1 MSIEIV
7 RGVSR
12 KPVASAKLIDIL
24 SRRTDWSGRLFV
36 GYPITRTSTGPNR
49 IDALWIS
56 EDKGIVAFDLIE
68 GTDPGD
74 HGFRQ
79 DDSANQIERR
89 LRGESGLVRRRRL
102 RIPIHTISF
111 APAAA
116 AKAADSQAD
125 DYPLAGADSVID
137 ELACFEW
144 PEQDPDAYR
153 LALSVIDKVS
163 RIRSGRIKRTIR
175 RSDSRGARL
184 KHLEDSIATLD
195 HMQSKAILETVDGVQ
210 RIRGLAGSGKTI
222 VLALKAAYLHAQY
235 PEWRIAVTFSTRSLK
250 GFYRRLIRDFHFDQ
264 TEEEPD
270 WQNLR
275 IVNCWGAPGATERDG
290 IYHEFCLRHG
300 VDYLDLRSAKARFG
314 GQQPFAGA
322 CKQALDGVRE
332 HQPMYDALLVDEA
345 QDLPPAF
352 LGLCH
357 AFLREPR
364 RLVYAYDELQN
375 LTGESLPSP
384 ENIFGRTSDGDPR
397 VRFDDEGDDRP
408 RRDVVLHTCYRN
420 SRPVLVTAHALGFG
434 IYRLPPK
441 EGETGLVQMFD
452 HPNLWEA
459 VGYRVRDGELRENAE
474 VTLCRTR
481 ETSPEFLED
490 HSPVDDLIRFKSF
503 AGEIEQ
509 AEWLAKQ
516 IGRNLE
522 EDDLHHSDIMVINP
536 DPLTT
541 RKKIGVI
548 RARLLDMGIQSH
560 LAGVDTDPDV
570 FFKPDA
576 ASVTFTGIHRAK
588 GNEAAMVYIVN
599 ADDCQSAAFEFASIR
614 NRLFTAIT
622 RSKAWVR
629 VLGIGRRMKDLTRE
643 YEEIKRRR
651 FELAF
656 RYPSAEERAR
666 LRVVRRDMTQAE
678 RKNVEGGNRSLTDLI
693 RYIERGGNIHG
704 EDLDPAALD
713 RLKELLKLRPQ

>member
-12 KPVASAKLIDIL
+12 KPVASAELIDIL
-24 SRRTDWSGRLFV
+24 SRRTDWSGRLFF
-36 GYPITRTSTGPNR
+36 GYPIARTSTGPNR

-74 HGFRQ
+74 HGGRQ

-102 RIPIHTISF
+102 RIPIHTVSF

-116 AKAADSQAD
+116 AKVADSQAD
-125 DYPLAGADSVID
+125 DYPLAGVDSVID
-137 ELACFEW
+137 ELAHFEW
-144 PEQDPDAYR
+144 PEQDPDVYR

-175 RSDSRGARL
+175 RDDSRGARL

-235 PEWRIAVTFSTRSLK
+235 PEWRIAVTFNTRSLQ

-275 IVNCWGAPGATERDG
+275 IVNCWGAPGAAERDG

-300 VDYLDLRSAKARFG
+300 VDYLDFRSAKARFG
-314 GQQPFAGA
+314 GQQAFAGA

-332 HQPMYDALLVDEA
+332 HQQMYDAMLVDEA
-345 QDLPPAF
+345 QDLSPAF

-384 ENIFGRTSDGDPR
+384 ENIFGRTDDGVSR
-397 VRFDDEGDDRP
+397 VRFDDEGGDRP

-434 IYRLPPK
+434 IYRPPPK

-459 VGYRVRDGELRENAE
+459 VGYRVRDGELRENAA

-490 HSPVDDLIRFKSF
+490 HSSIDDLIRFKSF
-503 AGEIEQ
+503 ASEIEQ
-509 AEWLAKQ
+509 AEWLAAE

-522 EDDLHHSDIMVINP
+522 EDDLHHDDIMVINP

-541 RKKIGVI
+541 RKKVGAI

-570 FFKPDA
+570 FFEPDA

-588 GNEAAMVYIVN
+588 GNEAAMVYIIN
-599 ADDCQSAAFEFASIR
+599 ADDCQADAFDLARIR

-629 VLGIGRRMKDLTRE
+629 VLGVGRRMQELMREFQELKTRE
-643 YEEIKRRR
+643 
-651 FELAF
+651 FALDF

-666 LRVVRRDMTQAE
+666 LRVIHRDMTEAE
-678 RKNVEGGNRSLTDLI
+678 RRRVEGRNRNLGDLV
-693 RYIERGGNIHG
+693 RDIERGDVHV
-704 EDLDPAALD
+704 EDLDEAVLDKLAAILQ
-713 RLKELLKLRPQ
+713 RRSR

>member
-7 RGVSR
+7 HGASR
-12 KPVASAKLIDIL
+12 KPVASSKLIDIL
-24 SRRTDWSGRLFV
+24 SRRTDWSGRLFI
-36 GYPITRTSTGPNR
+36 GYPVARTSAGPHR

-56 EDKGIVAFDLIE
+56 PDKGVVAFDLVE
-68 GTDPGD
+68 ETELGD
-74 HGFRQ
+74 HESRQ
-79 DDSANQIERR
+79 DSSAIQIDRQ
-89 LRGESGLVRRRRL
+89 LKGESELVRRRRL

-111 APAAA
+111 APAVTEEV
-116 AKAADSQAD
+116 ADLQAD
-125 DYPLAGADSVID
+125 DYPLAGTESVID
-137 ELACFEW
+137 ELASFEW
-144 PEQDPDAYR
+144 PDHDPEVYR

-163 RIRSGRIKRTIR
+163 SISSR
-175 RSDSRGARL
+175 RSKRAIRHDDSRGARL
-184 KHLEDSIATLD
+184 RRLEGSIATLD
-195 HMQSKAILETVDGVQ
+195 HLQSKAMLEIVDGVQ
-210 RIRGLAGSGKTI
+210 RIRGLAGTGKTI

-235 PEWRIAVTFSTRSLK
+235 PEWHIAVTFNTRSLK
-250 GFYRRLIRDFHFDQ
+250 EFYRRLIRDFHIHQ

-270 WQNLR
+270 WQSLR
-275 IVNCWGAPGATERDG
+275 VVNCWGAPGAAEREG
-290 IYHEFCLRHG
+290 LYHQFCARHG
-300 VDYLDLRSAKARFG
+300 VEYLDFRSAKARFG
-314 GQQPFAGA
+314 GQQAFAGA

-332 HQPMYDALLVDEA
+332 HRPMYDALLVDEA

-352 LGLCH
+352 LGLCY
-357 AFLREPR
+357 AFLKEPR

-375 LTGESLPSP
+375 LTGETLPLP
-384 ENIFGRTSDGDPR
+384 ENIFGRTSDGGPR
-397 VRFDDEGDDRP
+397 VRFDDEGGDGP

-420 SRPVLVTAHALGFG
+420 ARPVLVTAHALGFG
-434 IYRLPPK
+434 IYRPPPD
-441 EGETGLVQMFD
+441 EGATGLVQMFD

-459 VGYRVRDGELRENAE
+459 VGYRVRDGELRENAS
-474 VTLCRTR
+474 VTLYRTK
-481 ETSPEFLED
+481 ETSPEFLEE
-490 HSPVDDLIRFKSF
+490 HSPVDDLIRFESF
-503 AGEIEQ
+503 ASEIEQ
-509 AEWLAKQ
+509 AKWLAED

-522 EDDLHHSDIMVINP
+522 EGDLHHSDIMVINP

-541 RKKIGVI
+541 RKKVGVI

-599 ADDCQSAAFEFASIR
+599 ADDCQSAAFELASIR

-629 VLGIGRRMKDLTRE
+629 VLGVGRRMKDLMRE
-643 YEEIKRRR
+643 YEELKRKQ
-651 FELAF
+651 FELEF

-666 LRVVRRDMTQAE
+666 LRVVHRDMTQAE

-693 RYIERGGNIHG
+693 RYIERGDIHG
-704 EDLDPAALD
+704 EDLDQAALD
-713 RLKELLKLRPQ
+713 KLKELLRLGS

>member
-7 RGVSR
+7 RGASR

-24 SRRTDWSGRLFV
+24 SHRTDWSGRLFV
-36 GYPITRTSTGPNR
+36 GYPIARTSTGPNR

-68 GTDPGD
+68 GTDPDD
-74 HGFRQ
+74 HEFRQ

-89 LRGESGLVRRRRL
+89 LRGESGLVKRRRL
-102 RIPIHTISF
+102 RLPIHTISF
-111 APAAA
+111 APAIAPA
-116 AKAADSQAD
+116 AADSQSD
-125 DYPLAGADSVID
+125 DYPLAGADSIIH

-144 PEQDPDAYR
+144 PERDLDVYQ

-163 RIRSGRIKRTIR
+163 RIRSGRIKRAIR
-175 RSDSRGARL
+175 HEDSRGAKL
-184 KHLEDSIATLD
+184 KRLEDSIATLD

-275 IVNCWGAPGATERDG
+275 IVNCWGAPGAAERDG
-290 IYHEFCLRHG
+290 IYHEFCLGHG
-300 VDYLDLRSAKARFG
+300 VDYLDFRSAKARFG
-314 GQQPFAGA
+314 GQRPFDGA

-332 HQPMYDALLVDEA
+332 HRPMYDALLVDEA

-352 LGLCH
+352 LGLCY

-375 LTGESLPSP
+375 LSGESLPSP
-384 ENIFGRTSDGDPR
+384 EDIFGRTEEGVSR
-397 VRFDDEGDDRP
+397 VRFDDEGGDRP
-408 RRDVVLHTCYRN
+408 RHDVVLHTCYRN

-434 IYRLPPK
+434 IYRPPPK
-441 EGETGLVQMFD
+441 KGGSGLVQMFD

-474 VTLCRTR
+474 VMLSRTR

-490 HSPVDDLIRFKSF
+490 HSTVDDLIRFKSF
-503 AGEIEQ
+503 TGEIEQ
-509 AEWLAKQ
+509 AEWLADQ
-516 IGRNLE
+516 IGRNLN
-522 EDDLHHSDIMVINP
+522 EDDLHHGDIMVINP

-541 RKKIGVI
+541 RKKVGVI
-548 RARLLDMGIQSH
+548 RAMLLDMGIQSH

-570 FFKPDA
+570 FLELDVP
-576 ASVTFTGIHRAK
+576 SVTFTGIHRAK
-588 GNEAAMVYIVN
+588 GNEAGMVYIIN
-599 ADDCQSAAFEFASIR
+599 ADDCQADAFDLARIR

-629 VLGIGRRMKDLTRE
+629 VLGVGRRMQELTRE
-643 YEEIKRRR
+643 
-651 FELAF
+651 FQELKDRGFALGF

-666 LRVVRRDMTQAE
+666 LRVIHRDMNQAE
-678 RKNVEGGNRSLTDLI
+678 RRRVEGNNRNLGGLI
-693 RYIERGGNIHG
+693 RDIERGDVHV
-704 EDLDPAALD
+704 EDLDETVLD
-713 RLKELLKLRPQ
+713 KLTTILQQRSR